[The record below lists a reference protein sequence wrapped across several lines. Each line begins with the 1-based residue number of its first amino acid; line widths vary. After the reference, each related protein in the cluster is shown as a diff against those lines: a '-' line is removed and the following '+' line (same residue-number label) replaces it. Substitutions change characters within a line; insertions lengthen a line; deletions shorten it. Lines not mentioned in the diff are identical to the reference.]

1 MTILY
6 TNQTSANKRNDIFS
20 ILKDCSTDEFNLE
33 APVQGIGYVRKFR
46 ECFTIDKDG
55 SFTESILVTQYISNF
70 IDENLDNYDTVNI
83 HFFTLKDLGF
93 DQNVITLLEPFIWG
107 YSCNSNDQKI
117 YAVYSAYNGLI
128 ITTVFW
134 NDKALLATDN
144 LLDILKFRKTSKKLK
159 NFLINEVNFE
169 LQQITSQYPNYQEF
183 LTKNK
188 DKLENRYKNSRKL
201 R

>member
-1 MTILY
+1 M
-6 TNQTSANKRNDIFS
+6 NQIRTDNITVAEPVPSPKVPQCFGEMISSYENALFN
-20 ILKDCSTDEFNLE
+20 ST
-33 APVQGIGYVRKFR
+33 P
-46 ECFTIDKDG
+46 
-55 SFTESILVTQYISNF
+55 ESLQNIETYI
-70 IDENLDNYDTVNI
+70 
-83 HFFTLKDLGF
+83 FTLKDLGF

-144 LLDILKFRKTSKKLK
+144 LLDILKFRRTSKKLK

-169 LQQITSQYPNYQEF
+169 LQQISSQYPNYQEF

-188 DKLENRYKNSRKL
+188 DKLENRYKNSKKL